1 MSEKN
6 KLASSLGLFLRR
18 MFDLMVLNILWLL
31 CCLPV
36 FTFGPA
42 SSALARVMI
51 TLVRGGSEA
60 VAKNFFIAFR
70 RDFGRA
76 VVLGLIGLAGLA
88 IAVSDIL
95 FAVSLSGG
103 MKILFLI
110 VAVLVS
116 SLVFSYLAYIFALHA
131 FFENSIAGQIR
142 NALSLAAASP
152 METLAIWLCFAVPV
166 ATILLLPRIV
176 LVYIGFLYILFGVS
190 CPAYF
195 AAKHQAKVIARFDG
209 TQPPSQKDEEN
220 HKQTKG

>member
-18 MFDLMVLNILWLL
+18 MFDLMVLNVLWLL

-152 METLAIWLCFAVPV
+152 MDTLAIWLCFAVPV
-166 ATILLLPRIV
+166 AAILLLPRIV

-209 TQPPSQKDEEN
+209 TQPPAQTDEAA
-220 HKQTKG
+220 Q

>member
-60 VAKNFFIAFR
+60 VAKNYFLAFR

-76 VVLGLIGLAGLA
+76 VVLGQIGLAGLA

-95 FAVSLSGG
+95 FAISLSGG
-103 MKILFLI
+103 MRIIFLI

-116 SLVFSYLAYIFALHA
+116 SLVFSYLAYVFALHA
-131 FFENSIAGQIR
+131 FFENSVVGQIR
-142 NALSLAAASP
+142 NALSLAAAAP
-152 METLAIWLCFAVPV
+152 METLTIWLCFALPV
-166 ATILLLPRIV
+166 AAFLLLPRIV
-176 LVYIGFLYILFGVS
+176 MIYIGFLYILFGVS

-209 TQPPSQKDEEN
+209 TQPPSQEDKAD
-220 HKQTKG
+220 Q

>member
-1 MSEKN
+1 
-6 KLASSLGLFLRR
+6 
-18 MFDLMVLNILWLL
+18 
-31 CCLPV
+31 
-36 FTFGPA
+36 
-42 SSALARVMI
+42 MI

-60 VAKNFFIAFR
+60 VAKNFFLAFR

-76 VVLGLIGLAGLA
+76 VALGLIGLLGLA

-95 FAVSLSGG
+95 FALSLSGG

-110 VAVLVS
+110 VAALVCF
-116 SLVFSYLAYIFALHA
+116 LVFSYLAYIFALHA

-166 ATILLLPRIV
+166 AAILLLPRIV

-209 TQPPSQKDEEN
+209 TQPPSQNDEAES
-220 HKQTKG
+220 

>member
-18 MFDLMVLNILWLL
+18 MFDLMVLNVLWLL

-60 VAKNFFIAFR
+60 VAKNYFLAFR

-95 FAVSLSGG
+95 FAISLSGG
-103 MKILFLI
+103 MRIIFLI

-116 SLVFSYLAYIFALHA
+116 SLVFSYLAYVFALHA
-131 FFENSIAGQIR
+131 FFENSVVGQIR
-142 NALSLAAASP
+142 NALSLAAAAP
-152 METLAIWLCFAVPV
+152 METLTIWLCFALPV
-166 ATILLLPRIV
+166 AAFLLLPRIV
-176 LVYIGFLYILFGVS
+176 MIYIGFLYILFGVS

-209 TQPPSQKDEEN
+209 TQPP
-220 HKQTKG
+220 

>member
-60 VAKNFFIAFR
+60 VAKNYFIAFR

-88 IAVSDIL
+88 VAVSDIL

-110 VAVLVS
+110 VAVLVC

-131 FFENSIAGQIR
+131 FFENSVAGQIR

-166 ATILLLPRIV
+166 AAILLLPRIV

-209 TQPPSQKDEEN
+209 TQPPSQNDEAES
-220 HKQTKG
+220 

>member
-18 MFDLMVLNILWLL
+18 MFDLMVLNVLWLL

-42 SSALARVMI
+42 SSALSRVMI

-76 VVLGLIGLAGLA
+76 VVLGLIGLLGLA

-95 FAVSLSGG
+95 FALSLSGG

-166 ATILLLPRIV
+166 AAILLLPQIV

-209 TQPPSQKDEEN
+209 TQPPSQKDEAES
-220 HKQTKG
+220 

>member
-18 MFDLMVLNILWLL
+18 MYDLMVLNVLWLL

-42 SSALARVMI
+42 SSALSRVMI

-60 VAKNFFIAFR
+60 VAKNFFLAFR

-76 VVLGLIGLAGLA
+76 VALGLIGLLGLA

-95 FAVSLSGG
+95 FALSLSGG

-152 METLAIWLCFAVPV
+152 MDTLAIWLCFAVPV
-166 ATILLLPRIV
+166 AAILLLPRIV

-209 TQPPSQKDEEN
+209 TQPPAQTEEAD
-220 HKQTKG
+220 Q

>member
-18 MFDLMVLNILWLL
+18 MFDLMVLNVLWLL

-166 ATILLLPRIV
+166 AAILLLPRIV
-176 LVYIGFLYILFGVS
+176 LVYIG
-190 CPAYF
+190 
-195 AAKHQAKVIARFDG
+195 
-209 TQPPSQKDEEN
+209 
-220 HKQTKG
+220 

>member
-60 VAKNFFIAFR
+60 VAKNYFIAFR

-76 VVLGLIGLAGLA
+76 VVLGLIGLLGLA

-166 ATILLLPRIV
+166 AAILLLPQIV

-209 TQPPSQKDEEN
+209 TQPPSQKDEAES
-220 HKQTKG
+220 

>member
-18 MFDLMVLNILWLL
+18 MFELMVLNILWLL

-60 VAKNFFIAFR
+60 VAKNYFIAFR

-166 ATILLLPRIV
+166 AAILLLPQIV

-209 TQPPSQKDEEN
+209 TQPPSQKDEAES
-220 HKQTKG
+220 

>member
-60 VAKNFFIAFR
+60 VAKNYFIAFR

-95 FAVSLSGG
+95 FALSLSGG

-152 METLAIWLCFAVPV
+152 MDTLAIWLCFAVPV
-166 ATILLLPRIV
+166 AAILLLPQIV

-209 TQPPSQKDEEN
+209 TQPPSQKDEAES
-220 HKQTKG
+220 

>member
-42 SSALARVMI
+42 SSALSRVMI

-95 FAVSLSGG
+95 FALSLSGG

-152 METLAIWLCFAVPV
+152 MDTLAIWLCFAVPV
-166 ATILLLPRIV
+166 AAILLLPRIV

-209 TQPPSQKDEEN
+209 TQPPSQKDEAES
-220 HKQTKG
+220 

>member
-110 VAVLVS
+110 VAVLVC

-131 FFENSIAGQIR
+131 FFENSVAGQIR

-166 ATILLLPRIV
+166 AAILLLPRIV

-209 TQPPSQKDEEN
+209 TQPPSQNDEAES
-220 HKQTKG
+220 

>member
-18 MFDLMVLNILWLL
+18 MFDLMVLNVLWLL

-166 ATILLLPRIV
+166 AAILLLPRIV

-195 AAKHQAKVIARFDG
+195 AAKHQAKVIAHFDG
-209 TQPPSQKDEEN
+209 TQPPSQNDEAES
-220 HKQTKG
+220 

>member
-18 MFDLMVLNILWLL
+18 MYDLMVLNVLWLL

-42 SSALARVMI
+42 SSALSRVMI

-76 VVLGLIGLAGLA
+76 VALGLIGLLGLA

-95 FAVSLSGG
+95 FALSLSGG

-110 VAVLVS
+110 VAALVC

-152 METLAIWLCFAVPV
+152 METLAIWLCFAIPV
-166 ATILLLPRIV
+166 AAILLLPRIV

-209 TQPPSQKDEEN
+209 TQPPSQKDEAES
-220 HKQTKG
+220 

>member
-110 VAVLVS
+110 VAVLVC

-166 ATILLLPRIV
+166 AAILLLPRIV

-209 TQPPSQKDEEN
+209 TQPPSQKDED
-220 HKQTKG
+220 KS

>member
-18 MFDLMVLNILWLL
+18 MFDLMVLNVLWLL

-60 VAKNFFIAFR
+60 VAKNFFLAFR

-152 METLAIWLCFAVPV
+152 MDTLAIWLCFAVPV
-166 ATILLLPRIV
+166 AAILLLPRIV

-209 TQPPSQKDEEN
+209 TQPPSQKDEAES
-220 HKQTKG
+220 

>member
-6 KLASSLGLFLRR
+6 KLASSLGLFMRR
-18 MFDLMVLNILWLL
+18 MSDLMVLNILWLL

-60 VAKNFFIAFR
+60 VAKNYFIAFR

-76 VVLGLIGLAGLA
+76 VVLGLIGLLGLA

-95 FAVSLSGG
+95 FALSLSGG

-152 METLAIWLCFAVPV
+152 MDTLAIWLCFAVPV
-166 ATILLLPRIV
+166 AAILLLPQIV

-190 CPAYF
+190 GPAYF

-209 TQPPSQKDEEN
+209 TQPPSQKDEAES
-220 HKQTKG
+220 

>member
-60 VAKNFFIAFR
+60 VAKNYFIAFR

-88 IAVSDIL
+88 VAVSDIL

-152 METLAIWLCFAVPV
+152 MDTLAIWLCFAVPV
-166 ATILLLPRIV
+166 AAILLLPQIV

-209 TQPPSQKDEEN
+209 TQPPSQKDEAES
-220 HKQTKG
+220 

>member
-42 SSALARVMI
+42 SSALSRVMI

-88 IAVSDIL
+88 VAVSDIL
-95 FAVSLSGG
+95 FAVSLSSG

-152 METLAIWLCFAVPV
+152 MDTLAIWLCFAVPV
-166 ATILLLPRIV
+166 AAILLLPRIV

-209 TQPPSQKDEEN
+209 TQPPSQKDEAES
-220 HKQTKG
+220 

>member
-18 MFDLMVLNILWLL
+18 MFDLMVLNVLWLL

-152 METLAIWLCFAVPV
+152 MDTLAIWLCFAVPV
-166 ATILLLPRIV
+166 AAILLLPRIV

-209 TQPPSQKDEEN
+209 TQPPSQKDEAES
-220 HKQTKG
+220 

>member
-18 MFDLMVLNILWLL
+18 MFDLMVLNVLWLL

-152 METLAIWLCFAVPV
+152 MDTLAIWLCFAVPV
-166 ATILLLPRIV
+166 AAILLLPRIV

-209 TQPPSQKDEEN
+209 TQPPSQNDEAES
-220 HKQTKG
+220 

>member
-42 SSALARVMI
+42 SSALSRVMI

-60 VAKNFFIAFR
+60 GAKNFFLAFR

-88 IAVSDIL
+88 VAVSDIL

-166 ATILLLPRIV
+166 AAILLLPRIV

-209 TQPPSQKDEEN
+209 TQPPSQKDEAES
-220 HKQTKG
+220 

>member
-51 TLVRGGSEA
+51 TLVRSGSEA

-88 IAVSDIL
+88 VAVSDIL

-166 ATILLLPRIV
+166 AAILLLPRIV

-209 TQPPSQKDEEN
+209 TQPPSQKDEAES
-220 HKQTKG
+220 

>member
-18 MFDLMVLNILWLL
+18 MFDLMVLNVLWLL

-76 VVLGLIGLAGLA
+76 VVLGLIGLLGLA

-152 METLAIWLCFAVPV
+152 MDTLAIWLCFAVPV
-166 ATILLLPRIV
+166 AAILLLPRIV

-209 TQPPSQKDEEN
+209 TQPPSQKDEAES
-220 HKQTKG
+220 

>member
-152 METLAIWLCFAVPV
+152 MDTLAIWLCFAVPV
-166 ATILLLPRIV
+166 AAILLLPRIV

-209 TQPPSQKDEEN
+209 TQPPSQKDEAES
-220 HKQTKG
+220 

>member
-18 MFDLMVLNILWLL
+18 MFDLMVLNVLWLL

-42 SSALARVMI
+42 SSALSRVMI

-60 VAKNFFIAFR
+60 VAKNFFLAFR

-76 VVLGLIGLAGLA
+76 VALGLIGLLGLA

-95 FAVSLSGG
+95 FALSLSGG

-152 METLAIWLCFAVPV
+152 MDTLAIWLCFAVPV
-166 ATILLLPRIV
+166 AAILLLPRIV

-209 TQPPSQKDEEN
+209 TQPPAQTEEAD
-220 HKQTKG
+220 Q